1 MKIVKMLPA
10 LLLVLGFSRQASA
23 DVDWSLEVKFSDGA
37 IARGTFITND
47 AGTELESWNVHVRKG
62 LEAHDFV
69 SKSTD
74 GDSASDD
81 FGELT
86 TIPNPTTWPTGTA
99 EALEFGDFGSGAY
112 SIFYL
117 GALLTGEVRI
127 GDDGQG
133 DDSQGDDSQGD
144 DGGEDGHPVT
154 IIGALDCGKGSSC
167 GVFKMGSILDPPLP
181 DPPLPLAAAPEPIS
195 IILVGSAV
203 VFISDAMRRRAKKR
217 GR

>member
-1 MKIVKMLPA
+1 MVKIVKMLPA

-23 DVDWSLEVKFSDGA
+23 DVDWSLKVKFSDGA

-47 AGTELESWNVHVRKG
+47 AGTESESWNVHVRKG

-74 GDSASDD
+74 GDSTSDD
-81 FGELT
+81 FAELT
-86 TIPNPTTWPTGTA
+86 TIPNPIAWPTGTV

-117 GALLTGEVRI
+117 GDLLAGEVRT
-127 GDDGQG
+127 GDDGEG
-133 DDSQGDDSQGD
+133 
-144 DGGEDGHPVT
+144 DGHPIT
-154 IIGALDCGKGSSC
+154 IIGALDCGNDSSC
-167 GVFKMGSILDPPLP
+167 GVFKKGSIV

-195 IILVGSAV
+195 IILLGSAV

-217 GR
+217 DR

>member
-1 MKIVKMLPA
+1 MVKIVKMLPA
-10 LLLVLGFSRQASA
+10 LLLVFGFSRQASA
-23 DVDWSLEVKFSDGA
+23 DVDWSLKVKFSDGA

-47 AGTELESWNVHVRKG
+47 AGTESESWNVHVRKG

-74 GDSASDD
+74 GDSTSDD

-86 TIPNPTTWPTGTA
+86 TIPNPIAWPTGTV

-117 GALLTGEVRI
+117 GDLLAGEVRTGEVRT
-127 GDDGQG
+127 GDNGEG
-133 DDSQGDDSQGD
+133 
-144 DGGEDGHPVT
+144 DGGEGDGHPIT
-154 IIGALDCGKGSSC
+154 IIGALDCGNDSSC
-167 GVFKMGSILDPPLP
+167 GVFKKGSIV

-195 IILVGSAV
+195 IILLGSAV

-217 GR
+217 DR